1 MKYTFILWTII
12 ICLIGALIWS
22 LNKQQTLL
30 QKANEPK
37 IQLDSVFLQVD
48 MTEYPFSVFETY
60 HRNLDNIDKIE
71 YTDCVRPIY
80 IKYKQPINGY
90 KVYITWWMNYC
101 YSGFALLKFVDCRG
115 NEFFLTNEALHID
128 FEKVWEEA
136 SNYFIIPNTYSSAA
150 NTAPKQVYTINYQTN
165 KHPKDSLDYNAPF
178 FFSDVDFD
186 GQQELVMTLHR
197 TGQRF
202 TDEYQVYKFGYGYG
216 YIREVKAEPYVSFDG
231 LTEFDYHNKKVI
243 IHHSAGNFSDED
255 IYSYCDSCYLPL
267 VFERNVFLGLE

>member
-12 ICLIGALIWS
+12 VGLTFALIWS
-22 LNKQQTLL
+22 LNRQQTLL

-48 MTEYPFSVFETY
+48 VADYPFSEFETY
-60 HRNLDNIDKIE
+60 HRNLYNTDELK
-71 YTDCVRPIY
+71 YTDYVRPIY

-90 KVYITWWMNYC
+90 KVYVTWWMSFCN
-101 YSGFALLKFVDCRG
+101 SGFALLKFVEPTG
-115 NEFFLTNEALHID
+115 NEFFLVNEAFHID
-128 FEKVWEEA
+128 FDKIWEEA
-136 SNYFIIPNTYSSAA
+136 SNFIIPNTYYYRA
-150 NTAPKQVYTINYQTN
+150 NTAPKQVYIINYQTN

-186 GQQELVMTLHR
+186 GHQELVMTLYR

-216 YIREVKAEPYVSFDG
+216 HIREVKAEPYVSFDG
-231 LTEFDYHNKKVI
+231 LTKFDYQNKKVI
-243 IHHSAGNFSDED
+243 IYHSAGIYSDED
-255 IYSYCDSCYLPL
+255 IYRYCDTCYLPL
-267 VFERNVFLGLE
+267 VFERNIFLGVE